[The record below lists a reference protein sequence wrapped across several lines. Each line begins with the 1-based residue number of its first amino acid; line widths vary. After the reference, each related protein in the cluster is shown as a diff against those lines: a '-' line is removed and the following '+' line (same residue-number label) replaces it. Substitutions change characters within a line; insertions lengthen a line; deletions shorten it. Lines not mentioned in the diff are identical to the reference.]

1 MAIWVESHED
11 CGLIKNDPLT
21 VICFVLGSLFVI
33 SGFML
38 IRATPPNFQ
47 VGFLLL
53 AVGFALFA
61 FDLYHYS
68 NARPSRKLHEIS
80 EKLDKSDA
88 LDNNLKK

>member
-1 MAIWVESHED
+1 MAIWVESNED

-33 SGFML
+33 YGFIL
-38 IRATPPNFQ
+38 IRAAPPNFK
-47 VGFLLL
+47 VGFILL

-68 NARPSRKLHEIS
+68 NALTSRRLHEIS
-80 EKLDKSDA
+80 EKLDKLDI